1 MFVHSG
7 ACSEAGP
14 RPLQFKGIAGE
25 TNKSSGMTCATTNHG
40 MSEASCKTSSRGR
53 AAACHPGVDNHCDH
67 ERFVP
72 VKADDPRLLGEGPCG
87 SLHELKSEG
96 PQEVPNVSIHGNQF
110 ARWVD
115 CKVCA
120 LRLGYWPRVG
130 ARGRPAGG
138 PPPDTVRA
146 AFALLREAGRWEC
159 CTAMD
164 MRAALQA
171 VECQARVAG
180 QSGDRRLPALPGKAT
195 PRPASCGPGAGAT
208 TQSPV
213 QPRQRAASVAGDGR
227 ASRHITVQVVVN
239 AV

>member
-1 MFVHSG
+1 M
-7 ACSEAGP
+7 
-14 RPLQFKGIAGE
+14 AGE
-25 TNKSSGMTCATTNHG
+25 TAKSSGMTCLSSATTNHG
-40 MSEASCKTSSRGR
+40 MSEASCQTSSHGG
-53 AAACHPGVDNHCDH
+53 AAACHPGVDNDCDH

-87 SLHELKSEG
+87 TLHELKSEG

-110 ARWVD
+110 GRWVD

-138 PPPDTVRA
+138 PPPATVRA
-146 AFALLREAGRWEC
+146 AFAVLRGAGRWEC
-159 CTAMD
+159 CKAMD

-171 VECQARVAG
+171 VESQARVAG
-180 QSGDRRLPALPGKAT
+180 RLPALPGKAT
-195 PRPASCGPGAGAT
+195 PRPASCGAGAT
-208 TQSPV
+208 TQPPV

-227 ASRHITVQVVVN
+227 SNRHITVQVVVN

>member
-14 RPLQFKGIAGE
+14 RPLQFKGMAGE
-25 TNKSSGMTCATTNHG
+25 TAKSSGMTCLSSATTNHG
-40 MSEASCKTSSRGR
+40 MSEASCQTSSHGG
-53 AAACHPGVDNHCDH
+53 AAACHPGVDNDCDH

-87 SLHELKSEG
+87 TLRELKSEG
-96 PQEVPNVSIHGNQF
+96 PQEVPNVSIHGHQF
-110 ARWVD
+110 GRRVD

-146 AFALLREAGRWEC
+146 AVAVLRGAGRWEC
-159 CTAMD
+159 CRAMD

-180 QSGDRRLPALPGKAT
+180 RLPALSGKAT
-195 PRPASCGPGAGAT
+195 PRPASCGAGAT
-208 TQSPV
+208 SQPPV
-213 QPRQRAASVAGDGR
+213 QLRQRAASVAGDGR
-227 ASRHITVQVVVN
+227 SSRHITVQGVVN

>member
-14 RPLQFKGIAGE
+14 RPLQFKGMAGE
-25 TNKSSGMTCATTNHG
+25 TTMSSGMT
-40 MSEASCKTSSRGR
+40 SEASCKTSSRGR
-53 AAACHPGVDNHCDH
+53 APACHPGKDKDCDH

-72 VKADDPRLLGEGPCG
+72 VKDDDPRLLGEGPCG
-87 SLHELKSEG
+87 TLHELKSEG
-96 PQEVPNVSIHGNQF
+96 PQEVPNVSLRGNKF
-110 ARWVD
+110 GRWVD

-146 AFALLREAGRWEC
+146 AFAVLREVECWERC
-159 CTAMD
+159 KAKD

-171 VECQARVAG
+171 CVAW
-180 QSGDRRLPALPGKAT
+180 RLPPLSGKAT
-195 PRPASCGPGAGAT
+195 PLPASCGAGAT
-208 TQSPV
+208 TQPPV

-227 ASRHITVQVVVN
+227 SSRHITVQVVVN

>member
-1 MFVHSG
+1 M
-7 ACSEAGP
+7 
-14 RPLQFKGIAGE
+14 AGE
-25 TNKSSGMTCATTNHG
+25 SIKSSGLTCRSSATTNHG
-40 MSEASCKTSSRGR
+40 R
-53 AAACHPGVDNHCDH
+53 AAAWHPGVDNDCDQ

-72 VKADDPRLLGEGPCG
+72 VKADDPRLLGEGPC
-87 SLHELKSEG
+87 STLHELKSEG
-96 PQEVPNVSIHGNQF
+96 PQELPDVTIHGNQF
-110 ARWVD
+110 GRWVE

-146 AFALLREAGRWEC
+146 AFDVLREAGRWEC
-159 CTAMD
+159 CKAAD

-171 VECQARVAG
+171 VERQARVAD
-180 QSGDRRLPALPGKAT
+180 QSVGHRLAPMSGKAT
-195 PRPASCGPGAGAT
+195 PRPASCGAGAAT
-208 TQSPV
+208 PKPA
-213 QPRQRAASVAGDGR
+213 QPRQRAASVASNGS